1 MRLPI
6 GSCLHLEV
14 FAYLPCY
21 FSLHFRFVLQ
31 GVLTWT
37 EIHSLKWKIDI
48 CRHVTRVARSL
59 TVSLRGLWAKWI
71 SAFFLAVDE
80 SITVSL
86 VKYKLFLILFY
97 ENSEFL
103 DLFSMN
109 GWKKTSLA
117 NYSGV
122 EGNFHYHY
130 YGYHETDLNLHKHSL
145 TTSGG
150 GLDCK

>member
-1 MRLPI
+1 MRLLI

-21 FSLHFRFVLQ
+21 FSLYFRFVLQ

-37 EIHSLKWKIDI
+37 EIHRLKWKIDI

-71 SAFFLAVDE
+71 SAFFLAIDE

-109 GWKKTSLA
+109 GWKKLFQLIILSFKEIFIATIMVTMRPTWIYI
-117 NYSGV
+117 NIV
-122 EGNFHYHY
+122 WQPRVRE
-130 YGYHETDLNLHKHSL
+130 
-145 TTSGG
+145 
-150 GLDCK
+150 